1 MILDENQVPTGQTI
15 QMKGDSLFDLHS
27 YPSLNG
33 QNRLNLIEAG
43 GKTGID
49 HPFLIQRNDSENK
62 LIKVAE
68 LVHPDR
74 KMKVY
79 TD

>member
-1 MILDENQVPTGQTI
+1 
-15 QMKGDSLFDLHS
+15 MKGNSLFDLHS
-27 YPSLNG
+27 YPFLNG

-43 GKTGID
+43 GMTGID
-49 HPFLIQRNDSENK
+49 HPFLIKRSDSNNV

-79 TD
+79 TN